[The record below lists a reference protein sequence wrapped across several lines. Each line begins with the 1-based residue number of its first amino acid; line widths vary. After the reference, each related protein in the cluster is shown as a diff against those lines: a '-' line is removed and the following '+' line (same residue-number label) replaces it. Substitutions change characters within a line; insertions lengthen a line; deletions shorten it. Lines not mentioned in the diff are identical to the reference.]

1 MVTERGKMD
10 TEIFSKIEI
19 VSPHILRSKVLMM
32 DTIWIV
38 RDGSFIGD
46 NLDQTYSDLFVVRD
60 KVEDELVSLG
70 FITSRT

>member
-1 MVTERGKMD
+1 
-10 TEIFSKIEI
+10 
-19 VSPHILRSKVLMM
+19 M

-70 FITSRT
+70 FMTSRT